1 MVLADGSA
9 SAGSELNTSGSVLS
23 IVTIA
28 SVSEIGSSAGVE
40 ADDSVVVSAVSG
52 VAVEAV
58 DVVDDSCAIWL

>member
-28 SVSEIGSSAGVE
+28 SVSEIGSSAVVE
-40 ADDSVVVSAVSG
+40 ADGSVVVVSAVSE
-52 VAVEAV
+52 V
-58 DVVDDSCAIWL
+58 